1 LAGSSLAIEK
11 LTVWYED
18 ARGEARRVVHELSLA
33 IEPGERVAMVGRNGA
48 GKTSL
53 LLALVGAVPF
63 SGSVT
68 IAGQALERHTLET
81 LRRGIGFVFADPHD
95 QLFCETVQDE
105 VAYGP
110 RLRGSAPEAVEA
122 RVVRALSAVNLGG
135 FELRPVAALSLGE
148 KRRLAIATVLS
159 YEAALVIVDEPT
171 ASLDPVARHAVLSAI
186 AALDAT
192 VVFAT
197 HDLEAARELGAR
209 VLVFDAGRL
218 LADGPASQILADL
231 DLLERAGLFAPP
243 LAPTHLPPAHPHR
256 SPPRG

>member
-1 LAGSSLAIEK
+1 VSGSSIAIEN
-11 LTVWYED
+11 LDVWYED
-18 ARGEARRVVHELSLA
+18 ARGEAHRVVHALSVA
-33 IEPGERVAMVGRNGA
+33 IEPGERVALVGRNGA

-63 SGSVT
+63 SGRVA
-68 IAGQALERHTLET
+68 IAGQVLERHTLET
-81 LRRGIGFVFADPHD
+81 LRRGIGFVFADPRD
-95 QLFCETVQDE
+95 QLFCATVLDE

-110 RLRGSAPEAVEA
+110 RLRDFAQAELKT
-122 RVVRALSAVNLGG
+122 RVARALAAVNLSG
-135 FELRPVAALSLGE
+135 FERRPPAALSLGE

-171 ASLDPVARHAVLSAI
+171 ASLDPLARHAVLEAI
-186 AALDAT
+186 AALEAT

-218 LADGPASQILADL
+218 LADGPATEILSDL
-231 DLLERAGLFAPP
+231 PLLRRAGLA
-243 LAPTHLPPAHPHR
+243 L
-256 SPPRG
+256 